1 MGGTMSDV
9 LILIGLIM
17 FATGILVGAI
27 TSIVFI
33 IKKRKNIRKPVLI
46 WVICLLLSFLIMYA
60 GANLPEQKEEFSNED
75 VLEEEL
81 SQEEI
86 DEESNSI
93 TLKEENY
100 VLSYGSVS
108 LSVTQNKKNER
119 TLYITA
125 RFDEDWQAAGFY
137 MYLTL
142 FYKQWDGED
151 NGLNL
156 FFLVNGNKS
165 YLTPIACLYDSQ
177 PVNGA
182 EWAVNQISTER
193 YDSEVIELIWD
204 EFETNLMEF
213 ASEE

>member
-1 MGGTMSDV
+1 MSDI

-17 FATGILVGAI
+17 FVAGILGGVI

-33 IKKRKNIRKPVLI
+33 IKKRKNIGKALLI
-46 WVICLLLSFLIMYA
+46 WFIYLLLSFLMMYV

-75 VLEEEL
+75 VLEEL
-81 SQEEI
+81 SQEET

-100 VLSYGSVS
+100 VLSYGSAS

-125 RFDEDWQAAGFY
+125 QFDEDWQAAGFY
-137 MYLTL
+137 MYLAL

-156 FFLVNGNKS
+156 FFLVDGNKS

-182 EWAVNQISTER
+182 EWAVKQISTEG

-204 EFETNLMEF
+204 EFESNLMEF
-213 ASEE
+213 ASDTK